1 MSGFTDSSS
10 IIGKNVIRLES
21 VHSTNEY
28 LSELTFKNNLAEGT
42 AVLALEQTQGR
53 GQKGTIWK
61 SESGKN
67 LMVSFLLYPNFLL
80 VSDQFLLSKILA
92 LSVLKTLQKFLP
104 ETAEIKIK
112 WPNDIYVNNYKI
124 SGILIE
130 NSIQNSKLRQSIIG
144 IGININQ
151 VEFPPEFNAIS
162 LMNITQKETEIEL
175 VFEELCININQ
186 YYSLL
191 KSAQLNRINESY
203 QRELYQLNE
212 WKKFKY
218 THEVLEARITGVDS
232 NGKLQL
238 IKKNDQRISADLK
251 EIIFVREL

>member
-28 LSELTFKNNLAEGT
+28 LSELIFKNNLTEGT

-61 SESGKN
+61 SEAGKN
-67 LMVSFLLYPNFLL
+67 LMVSFLLHPDFLL
-80 VSDQFLLSKILA
+80 VSDQFLLSKIIA
-92 LSVLKTLQKFLP
+92 LSVLKTLQKSIP

-112 WPNDIYVNNYKI
+112 WPNDIYVNNSKI

-151 VEFPPEFNAIS
+151 TEFSPEFKAIS
-162 LMNITQKETEIEL
+162 LANITQKETEIEL
-175 VFEELCININQ
+175 VFEELCMNINQ

-203 QRELYQLNE
+203 QRELYQLNK
-212 WKKFKY
+212 WKKFEYNK
-218 THEVLEARITGVDS
+218 EVIEASILGVDS
-232 NGKLQL
+232 TGKLQL

>member
-28 LSELTFKNNLAEGT
+28 LSELSLKNNLEEGI
-42 AVLALEQTQGR
+42 AVLAIEQTQGR

-61 SESGKN
+61 SEAGKN
-67 LMVSFLLYPNFLL
+67 LMVSFLIYPDFLL
-80 VSDQFLLSKILA
+80 VSDQFLLSKIVA

-104 ETAEIKIK
+104 EPSEIKIK

-151 VEFPPEFNAIS
+151 SEFSPEFNAIS
-162 LMNITQKETEIEL
+162 FINITQKETEIEL

-218 THEVLEARITGVDS
+218 THEVIEARITGVDL